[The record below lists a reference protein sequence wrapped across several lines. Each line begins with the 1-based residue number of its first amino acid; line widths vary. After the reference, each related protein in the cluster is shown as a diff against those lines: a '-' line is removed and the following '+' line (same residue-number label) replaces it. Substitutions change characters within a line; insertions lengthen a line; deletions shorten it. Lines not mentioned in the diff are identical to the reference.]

1 VDFDQDGHLDIV
13 AGTFDGSPHVAYG
26 TAQGWKQ
33 PEQILDKEGQRIV
46 ANSWWN
52 FDAKKWDDTERC
64 DPEGLELQEG
74 HITSAWA
81 ADMDGDGDL
90 DLLLGDH
97 KGGYVFLRRNE
108 GNPKQM
114 QFATRNEVLF
124 AADAVL
130 KLPGT
135 VTTLRLFDWNKDGVQ
150 DLLLGSMGDA
160 YSQAPGGGIFVF
172 PNEGS
177 DAAPRYGEPQTLVKV
192 SGKGGSEPTRPDSGL
207 YMDVGDPDGDG
218 DFDLLV
224 GGYSHWTPPA
234 RELNADEQKRVEELQ
249 KQIADLDAAQEQFW
263 ERVSAAMEGLSEQA
277 AEKKQ
282 QEMFEAEKEKLQASN
297 QKRQKIQAEIDG
309 LVPSQ
314 QRVSYVWLYEN
325 LGAR

>member
-1 VDFDQDGHLDIV
+1 
-13 AGTFDGSPHVAYG
+13 
-26 TAQGWKQ
+26 
-33 PEQILDKEGQRIV
+33 
-46 ANSWWN
+46 
-52 FDAKKWDDTERC
+52 
-64 DPEGLELQEG
+64 
-74 HITSAWA
+74 
-81 ADMDGDGDL
+81 MDGDGDL

-108 GNPKQM
+108 GSPKQM